1 MYKGYNTLETLTV
14 NTEGGSGEGLSI
26 IQHNNNKHVLAY
38 LEDILVYTRY
48 LDKWER
54 EGGPI
59 YLISSHY
66 RKPILSGIRGFTRGP
81 NVSPALE

>member
-1 MYKGYNTLETLTV
+1 MYRGYNTLETLAV
-14 NTEGGSGEGLSI
+14 NTEGGSGEGLPI

-59 YLISSHY
+59 SLISSHY
-66 RKPILSGIRGFTRGP
+66 RKPIYIMGMWGGGRL
-81 NVSPALE
+81 